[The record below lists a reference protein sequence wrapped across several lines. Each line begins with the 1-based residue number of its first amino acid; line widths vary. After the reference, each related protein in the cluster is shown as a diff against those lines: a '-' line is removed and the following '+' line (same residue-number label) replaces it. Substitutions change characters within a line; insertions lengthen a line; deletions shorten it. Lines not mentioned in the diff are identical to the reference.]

1 LSNEKFEEAVLKLPH
16 GQPLL
21 RDLRLQAVRHY
32 TTCVNMIRKQYKS
45 EDMLDEVLTADGTKN
60 ELLKKLEFLL
70 LPVRVIDAFFKEQ
83 ILTIGL
89 QSNGIIM
96 HYLAGETYQN
106 LSIKREMCRMI
117 HKVMGIKKN
126 PFIHRIEYIEG
137 YINFFYLQFIKF
149 YNSYALDPVLMDLSR
164 AYLKILTDFA
174 VQKKKKTRMKFL
186 QLKVMDFLTHEVNLE
201 YEVKIK
207 RKKFTAELA
216 RQEKE
221 RNQMLVQP
229 PTVSQL
235 VVPTSSSPAA
245 PLPAPEPKPAEN
257 APKPAF
263 TLKLPPIR
271 NPQPQQQKAEV
282 PTPAIEVKPSAS
294 ISSVNEPKTNDSP
307 KKEEEGRARAHSIAV
322 AEGVMRPATSV
333 PKLNLAPLE
342 AKRGESVIS
351 WASLGINLVNGIPS
365 VRDNSEASDT
375 HLMRSDGARPRSKTL
390 EGDNK

>member
-1 LSNEKFEEAVLKLPH
+1 
-16 GQPLL
+16 
-21 RDLRLQAVRHY
+21 
-32 TTCVNMIRKQYKS
+32 
-45 EDMLDEVLTADGTKN
+45 
-60 ELLKKLEFLL
+60 
-70 LPVRVIDAFFKEQ
+70 
-83 ILTIGL
+83 
-89 QSNGIIM
+89 M

-117 HKVMGIKKN
+117 HKVMSIKKN
-126 PFIHRIEYIEG
+126 PFIHKIEYIEG

-216 RQEKE
+216 RQERE

-235 VVPTSSSPAA
+235 VVPTSSSPATSA
-245 PLPAPEPKPAEN
+245 EVPAPEPKPAETSV
-257 APKPAF
+257 KPAF
-263 TLKLPPIR
+263 SLKLPPIR
-271 NPQPQQQKAEV
+271 NPQPQAQPQQPKPAPEIPIPAVEIKTSSSV
-282 PTPAIEVKPSAS
+282 PTVSES
-294 ISSVNEPKTNDSP
+294 KTNESP
-307 KKEEEGRARAHSIAV
+307 RKEEEGRTRAYSIAV
-322 AEGVMRPATSV
+322 AEGMLRPTTSV

-342 AKRGESVIS
+342 AKRGENVIN
-351 WASLGINLVNGIPS
+351 WASLGINLTNGIPS
-365 VRDNSEASDT
+365 VRETPVATDP
-375 HLMRSDGARPRSKTL
+375 HSDGSRPRAKTL
-390 EGDNK
+390 EGDNKL